1 MSRPIVLSNG
11 EMNVGLND
19 YGMVHD
25 FFYPYV
31 GFENHTIGADTR
43 HKIGVYVDGA
53 ISWLDNGDWAFTFS
67 YPHNA
72 LIGRT
77 VAKNHKIGII
87 LEFDDFVDA
96 NISAFMR
103 NIHVINALY
112 RPCEVKLFMHQAFK
126 IGDSASNT
134 DTAQYLPDNNAI
146 LHYRGRRAFV
156 ITGNHNDKSFDQYAI
171 GVFGIE
177 GKEGTYKDAEDGEL
191 EQCYVEHG
199 RVDSTIRFSLDL
211 GPLSSDRLDYSISAG
226 RSIRE
231 ALYVSKQIKEAGFSS
246 RLTGTST
253 WWHKWLKTP
262 LNVSKRVPK
271 EHQHEFITSLMIIK
285 AHMDNRGAVIA
296 STDSSML
303 NYSRDAYAYCWPR
316 DGALVLWPL
325 IRLGYKDEPH
335 RFFQFAKR
343 TLHPS
348 GYLSHKYRPDGA
360 IGSSW
365 HPYKHGNI
373 SAPPIQEDETALTI
387 FMLAQY
393 YEVQK
398 DKNIL
403 KEFYKDLI
411 FPAGNFLS
419 EFIDYDTN
427 LPKPSYDLWEE
438 IFSVSPYT
446 VAITQAALIAAA
458 DLANEMGDS
467 NSAVKWR
474 AAAEDIQTAA
484 KERLFNEDKKY
495 FYRGI
500 LFTPEGEEK
509 NTQIDTSSFFGSYF
523 FGLFSDQAYQIT
535 ESFKTLT
542 NTFLSENNQI
552 SLPRYTDDN
561 YRRTSQKYT
570 GNYWLISSLWLAQYY
585 ISKDES
591 AKALRILDWVKSTSS
606 SSGMLSEQVNPE
618 TGEVIAPSPLAW
630 SHAEYVSTL
639 LDLIA
644 CE

>member
-43 HKIGVYVDGA
+43 HKIGVYVDGG
-53 ISWLDNGDWAFTFS
+53 INWLDNGDWQFNFS
-67 YPHNA
+67 YPHDA

-77 VAKNHKIGII
+77 VAKNYKIGII

-103 NIHVINALY
+103 NIHVVNAID
-112 RPCEVKLFMHQAFK
+112 RPREIKLFMHQAFK

-134 DTAQYLPDNNAI
+134 DTAQYLPDNDAI

-156 ITGNHNDKSFDQYAI
+156 VTGNYHDKPFDQYAI
-171 GVFGIE
+171 GIFGIE
-177 GKEGTYKDAEDGEL
+177 GKEGTFRDAEDGEL
-191 EQCYVEHG
+191 NQCYVEHG
-199 RVDSTIRFSLDL
+199 RVDSTIRFSLNL

-226 RSIRE
+226 KSIRE
-231 ALYVSKQIKEAGFSS
+231 ALYVNKQIKEAGFAS
-246 RLTGTST
+246 RLTSTSS
-253 WWHKWLKTP
+253 WWHKWLKTS

-271 EHQHEFITSLMIIK
+271 EHQHEFITSLMVLK
-285 AHMDNRGAVIA
+285 AHIDNKGAVIA

-316 DGALVLWPL
+316 DAALVLWPL
-325 IRLGYKDEPH
+325 IRLGFKDEPH

-411 FPAGNFLS
+411 LPASNFLS

-438 IFSVSPYT
+438 IFAVSPYT
-446 VAITQAALIAAA
+446 VAVTQAALIAAS
-458 DLANEMGDS
+458 DLANEMNDS

-484 KERLFNEDKKY
+484 KEYLFNEDKKY

-500 LFTPEGEEK
+500 LFTPEGEQK
-509 NTQIDTSSFFGSYF
+509 NAEVDTSSFFGSYF
-523 FGLFSDQAYQIT
+523 FGLFTEHSNQIT

-542 NTFLSENNQI
+542 ETFLTEDNQV
-552 SLPRYTDDN
+552 SLPRYTNDY
-561 YRRTSQKYT
+561 YRKTSSNYT

-585 ISKDES
+585 ISKNEN
-591 AKALRILDWVKSTSS
+591 AKALRILDWVKSTASS
-606 SSGMLSEQVNPE
+606 AGMLGEQVNPNS
-618 TGEVIAPSPLAW
+618 GEIIAPSPLAW
-630 SHAEYVSTL
+630 SHAEYISTL

>member
-1 MSRPIVLSNG
+1 M
-11 EMNVGLND
+11 
-19 YGMVHD
+19 
-25 FFYPYV
+25 
-31 GFENHTIGADTR
+31 
-43 HKIGVYVDGA
+43 
-53 ISWLDNGDWAFTFS
+53 
-67 YPHNA
+67 
-72 LIGRT
+72 
-77 VAKNHKIGII
+77 
-87 LEFDDFVDA
+87 
-96 NISAFMR
+96 
-103 NIHVINALY
+103 
-112 RPCEVKLFMHQAFK
+112 
-126 IGDSASNT
+126 
-134 DTAQYLPDNNAI
+134 
-146 LHYRGRRAFV
+146 HYRGRRAFV
-156 ITGNHNDKSFDQYAI
+156 VTGNYHDKPFDQYAI
-171 GVFGIE
+171 GIFGIE
-177 GKEGTYKDAEDGEL
+177 GKEGTFRDAEDGEL
-191 EQCYVEHG
+191 NQCYVEHG
-199 RVDSTIRFSLDL
+199 RVDSTIRFSLNL

-226 RSIRE
+226 KSIRE
-231 ALYVSKQIKEAGFSS
+231 ALYVNKQIKEAGFAS
-246 RLTGTST
+246 RLTSTSS
-253 WWHKWLKTP
+253 WWHKWLKTS
-262 LNVSKRVPK
+262 LDVSKRVPK
-271 EHQHEFITSLMIIK
+271 EHQHEFITSLMVLK
-285 AHMDNRGAVIA
+285 AHIDNKGAVIA

-316 DGALVLWPL
+316 DAALVLWPL
-325 IRLGYKDEPH
+325 IRLGFKDEPH

-411 FPAGNFLS
+411 LPASNFLS

-438 IFSVSPYT
+438 IFAVSPYT
-446 VAITQAALIAAA
+446 VAVTQAALIAAS
-458 DLANEMGDS
+458 DLANEMNDS

-484 KERLFNEDKKY
+484 KEYLFNEDKKY

-500 LFTPEGEEK
+500 LFTPEGEQK
-509 NTQIDTSSFFGSYF
+509 NAEVDTSSFFGSYF
-523 FGLFSDQAYQIT
+523 FGLFTEHSNQIT

-542 NTFLSENNQI
+542 ETFLTEDNQV
-552 SLPRYTDDN
+552 SLPRYTNDY
-561 YRRTSQKYT
+561 YRKTSSNYT

-585 ISKDES
+585 ISKNEN
-591 AKALRILDWVKSTSS
+591 AKALRILDWVKSTASS
-606 SSGMLSEQVNPE
+606 AGMLGEQVNPNS
-618 TGEVIAPSPLAW
+618 GEIIAPSPLAW
-630 SHAEYVSTL
+630 SHAEYISTL